1 MLELVSSKD
10 KASYKA
16 FESARSGTPF
26 MLDLRLSD
34 DLGWAITYA
43 HMRVTRSS
51 LPADALHT
59 LTLFHAVGTATI
71 TGRNLHE
78 LKDKLAA
85 YAVNWIQVYDPIIH
99 AAPDDAA
106 PVITAIEFQ
115 ESANPYEDA

>member
-10 KASYKA
+10 KAAYKA
-16 FESARSGTPF
+16 FDSARSGTPF

-34 DLGWAITYA
+34 ELGWAITYA

-51 LPADALHT
+51 LPAEGPHT

-99 AAPDDAA
+99 AAPDEVA
-106 PVITAIEFQ
+106 PVITALDFVE
-115 ESANPYEDA
+115 N